1 MQTLLERRKQCCH
14 HFQQAT
20 VLKLLFVSVKVNI
33 MSEIKSLEEGFLKLA
48 TAGAIFAGE
57 VADYDV
63 VVTEPAPDTS
73 ARYDCHV
80 KIQ

>member
-1 MQTLLERRKQCCH
+1 
-14 HFQQAT
+14 
-20 VLKLLFVSVKVNI
+20 